1 MLKRPLAL
9 ALALLAALAF
19 TACDRNIEPFTDDP
33 VEQPDLAR
41 IFPEGA
47 KPTGG
52 GLPIMPQPGGA
63 GERGTS
69 ANAAP
74 PQARSNS
81 GEAVR
86 GTLRLAPELEG
97 KVPSGAILFVIARGG
112 PAGPPTA
119 VLRVPDPEFPLD
131 FAIGPEHRMMEQM
144 PFAGPFTITARVDG
158 DGNAMTRNPG
168 DLQGAVPRT
177 HEPGDV
183 GVELVLDEV
192 L

>member
-1 MLKRPLAL
+1 MRNRPFAL
-9 ALALLAALAF
+9 AMALLAALAF
-19 TACDRNIEPFTDDP
+19 SGCDRNIEPFTDDP
-33 VEQPDLAR
+33 VQQPDLAR

-47 KPTGG
+47 SPTAGG
-52 GLPIMPQPGGA
+52 PPIMPPAGA
-63 GERGTS
+63 AASGAAG
-69 ANAAP
+69 NAAP

-81 GEAVR
+81 SEAVR

-97 KVPSGAILFVIARGG
+97 KVPGGAILFVIARVG

-119 VLRVPDPEFPLD
+119 VLRIPDPEFPLD

-144 PFAGPFTITARVDG
+144 PFAGPFTLTARVDG

-168 DLQGAVPRT
+168 DLQGAAAGT
-177 HEPGDV
+177 HMPGDADA
-183 GVELVLDEV
+183 ELVLDEV